1 MLSVSLRIGGERMKE
16 EGTFDDWAEKMRIE
30 THTNKLVNGK
40 KQDYARQLQKL
51 LDMNQVC
58 PKCHWVNIPEIEL
71 HNNEC
76 ISCAYPMK
84 VVA

>member
-1 MLSVSLRIGGERMKE
+1 MPRAMQVFNNELLLSKGGERMKE
-16 EGTFDDWAEKMRIE
+16 EGTFDDWAEKMRIVD
-30 THTNKLVNGK
+30 K
-40 KQDYARQLQKL
+40 
-51 LDMNQVC
+51 NQVC